1 MYEDYPSRLRQLRR
15 SKDITQERLAEKVG
29 ISVRTYRSIEQG
41 TTNVKLQ
48 DLHNIAVAL
57 GTTVGELTR

>member
-1 MYEDYPSRLRQLRR
+1 MYKDYPSRIRKLRR
-15 SKDITQERLAEKVG
+15 SLDITQECLAEKVG

-48 DLHNIAVAL
+48 DLYNIATAL